1 MKTGLKPK
9 QNKIQPEKWI
19 KTELKYLI
27 LQSQKI
33 KLYDLLCIFLR
44 GWVREFNYAKSTVLI
59 DRVIFASWHYEIM
72 LWTCC
77 YTRKGCW
84 LARLGRVSVAV
95 VHGWTDETAHLE
107 YAKRKS
113 NPRKENKWLIQ
124 NLSYVQTWRRN
135 DWYKTFPLT
144 WSPSGR
150 TSSFAM
156 AICHHVIKKSNE
168 KRNLLKGKQLFSSRS
183 HPKRS
188 PTQNHFHQ
196 DRPHRKMIDKSNAK
210 RILPKENSH
219 FHQDRPHRKVSKK
232 VQRKTRFT

>member
-1 MKTGLKPK
+1 MR
-9 QNKIQPEKWI
+9 EKHMNSTCFLTFSQYMFLHVLHI
-19 KTELKYLI
+19 FGIFEKYKKYLI

-84 LARLGRVSVAV
+84 LARLGKVSVHSARSFSSM
-95 VHGWTDETAHLE
+95 L
-107 YAKRKS
+107 
-113 NPRKENKWLIQ
+113 NKWLIQ

-144 WSPSGR
+144 RSLSGR

-168 KRNLLKGKQLFSSRS
+168 KHILLKGKQLFSSRS

-196 DRPHRKMIDKSNAK
+196 DRPHRK
-210 RILPKENSH
+210 
-219 FHQDRPHRKVSKK
+219 VSKK

>member
-1 MKTGLKPK
+1 MHFSWFLWKA
-9 QNKIQPEKWI
+9 IFQPCSLPA
-19 KTELKYLI
+19 TCANPRATNPRATDFRNNPKYLI

-95 VHGWTDETAHLE
+95 VHGWTYETAHLE

-113 NPRKENKWLIQ
+113 NPRKEKQIGWL
-124 NLSYVQTWRRN
+124 
-135 DWYKTFPLT
+135 
-144 WSPSGR
+144 GA
-150 TSSFAM
+150 SSHTTREYDSM
-156 AICHHVIKKSNE
+156 ASSRKDTLLAISWCTGCQKLFLNTRCVENHLVTVRPHVIIRLGNV
-168 KRNLLKGKQLFSSRS
+168 SSC
-183 HPKRS
+183 H
-188 PTQNHFHQ
+188 
-196 DRPHRKMIDKSNAK
+196 
-210 RILPKENSH
+210 
-219 FHQDRPHRKVSKK
+219 
-232 VQRKTRFT
+232 

>member
-1 MKTGLKPK
+1 MNIRKGERNEIK
-9 QNKIQPEKWI
+9 QKA
-19 KTELKYLI
+19 TSKYLI

-113 NPRKENKWLIQ
+113 NPRKEKKLGGLERVRTLLEWARWWMSALILEHVKQVTDTEPIICSNVKKKRLIQ
-124 NLSYVQTWRRN
+124 NLPADLVTVR
-135 DWYKTFPLT
+135 P
-144 WSPSGR
+144 
-150 TSSFAM
+150 
-156 AICHHVIKKSNE
+156 HVIIRHGNM
-168 KRNLLKGKQLFSSRS
+168 SSC
-183 HPKRS
+183 H
-188 PTQNHFHQ
+188 
-196 DRPHRKMIDKSNAK
+196 
-210 RILPKENSH
+210 
-219 FHQDRPHRKVSKK
+219 
-232 VQRKTRFT
+232 

>member
-1 MKTGLKPK
+1 MLFYPNYVWCFITFSFLKLRK
-9 QNKIQPEKWI
+9 YSIINGKWYYI
-19 KTELKYLI
+19 FESILFSRQRIWKYLI

-113 NPRKENKWLIQ
+113 NPRKEKKIGWL
-124 NLSYVQTWRRN
+124 
-135 DWYKTFPLT
+135 
-144 WSPSGR
+144 GA
-150 TSSFAM
+150 SSHTTRMSALM
-156 AICHHVIKKSNE
+156 NE
-168 KRNLLKGKQLFSSRS
+168 RAHSR
-183 HPKRS
+183 
-188 PTQNHFHQ
+188 
-196 DRPHRKMIDKSNAK
+196 AC
-210 RILPKENSH
+210 
-219 FHQDRPHRKVSKK
+219 
-232 VQRKTRFT
+232 

>member
-1 MKTGLKPK
+1 MYRTYMKMVSKYVELCKKKRWARRCNLRKYP
-9 QNKIQPEKWI
+9 NEKYFNI
-19 KTELKYLI
+19 IRFYHIVKYLI

-107 YAKRKS
+107 YAKSKS
-113 NPRKENKWLIQ
+113 NPRKEKKIGWLGASSHTTRKYDSMASSRKDTLLAISWCTGFQKLFLIQ
-124 NLSYVQTWRRN
+124 NLPANLVTVR
-135 DWYKTFPLT
+135 P
-144 WSPSGR
+144 
-150 TSSFAM
+150 
-156 AICHHVIKKSNE
+156 HVIIRHGNM
-168 KRNLLKGKQLFSSRS
+168 SSC
-183 HPKRS
+183 H
-188 PTQNHFHQ
+188 
-196 DRPHRKMIDKSNAK
+196 
-210 RILPKENSH
+210 
-219 FHQDRPHRKVSKK
+219 
-232 VQRKTRFT
+232 